1 MEFCYIEGKKKKGS
15 KNAIASTLF
24 TKESVVGIRLKHKT
38 IMGID
43 QTNKYSFENGYT
55 TKNQKQITNVKK
67 PILLTPTCRII
78 FLATL
83 QQLIDINDAELTWL
97 TNHLGYRRGT
107 FSMVHKYRTE
117 DYTL

>member
-1 MEFCYIEGKKKKGS
+1 M
-15 KNAIASTLF
+15 
-24 TKESVVGIRLKHKT
+24 
-38 IMGID
+38 
-43 QTNKYSFENGYT
+43 GYT
-55 TKNQKQITNVKK
+55 IKNQKQITNVKK

-83 QQLIDINDAELTWL
+83 LELIDLNDAELTGV
-97 TNHLGYRRGT
+97 TNHLGYRKGT